1 MNELTQYR
9 NEIGKQL
16 LKQLSYAES
25 LLKLREN
32 IIDEENLLNST
43 TYEAYKKNYELVLN
57 EIESSSITPNTH
69 DGLIKIEQIFNQHN
83 VPIPDNENP
92 LKPYPAPSLI
102 NHDIINSNLARL
114 ENEYDEYASKYVLSH
129 GWKTETINFLNEKF
143 GVIEDCKI
151 EAFIDHLI
159 INGITSKKKINEIL
173 KRKTLD
179 ELDELK
185 DSLDVF
191 KNRSIDEINKIIS
204 RIEVLA
210 IQEEQNT
217 KLEERL
223 GRKEHALFQIS
234 ELTQFCITE
243 KQKDLFSK
251 YKNKRKIFID
261 NFRTKLVK
269 KCEGKDILVKEPK
282 QPLKL
287 SLVNFIQLL
296 KVHYPSSLETFRN
309 NWIDQFK
316 EEPY

>member
-9 NEIGKQL
+9 NEIGRQL

-32 IIDEENLLNST
+32 IIDEENLLNSIS
-43 TYEAYKKNYELVLN
+43 YEAYKKNYELVLN
-57 EIESSSITPNTH
+57 EIENSSITPNTS
-69 DGLIKIEQIFNQHN
+69 DGLIRIEQIFKQHN
-83 VPIPDNENP
+83 VSIPDNENP
-92 LKPYPAPSLI
+92 LIPYPAPTPI
-102 NHDIINSNLARL
+102 NHEIITSNLVRL
-114 ENEYDEYASKYVLSH
+114 ENDYNKYASEYILSN

-143 GVIEDCKI
+143 GVVEECKI

-159 INGITSKKKINEIL
+159 LNGITSKKKINEIL
-173 KRKTLD
+173 NRKSLD

-185 DSLDVF
+185 DSLDIF
-191 KNRSIDEINKIIS
+191 KNRSLDEINKIIS
-204 RIEVLA
+204 RIELLVV
-210 IQEEQNT
+210 QEEQNS

-223 GRKEHALFQIS
+223 GLKEHALFQIS
-234 ELTQFCITE
+234 ELTQFCIPE
-243 KQKDLFSK
+243 KQKDLFSQD
-251 YKNKRKIFID
+251 KNKRKIFID

-287 SLVNFIQLL
+287 SLINFIQLL
-296 KVHYPSSLETFRN
+296 KVHYPSSLEIFRN
-309 NWIDQFK
+309 NWVDQFK